1 MTIELSDYVPTRA
14 STSTPGVSIHT
25 LGTRT
30 LALAF
35 SKPLSSDQPSAI
47 LARGHAQG
55 ITLLRPII
63 FRTYRLQFLCE
74 IYAGSAAKLV
84 KVLGGSQ
91 GTFFVVSVHADYSAR
106 SHVVKLENS
115 GVNIDQIAILTGTS
129 GHAAPV
135 SCLDT
140 SMSGTT
146 IWTATSS
153 DDNTLIISRTDTATG
168 ENSIEPRAYRL
179 SFTASDIV
187 FLPES
192 VQSRTK
198 VAVLEATS
206 RIRVFDCVNGSWLL
220 SIYPGFTTA
229 ISSFAV
235 SSGKGAAVVAITD
248 KGWRVYKGV
257 TYPEDEAGNGVR
269 GGSGYTYTSD
279 QGLFRGKEGS
289 KSVGKVIVAVGK
301 IVAKVGVGE
310 EGGVGV
316 FDLGSS
322 NEFGAHVPVML
333 TTSDISVAAVSED
346 GLSVAVACGAE
357 LFLVTLGREDEV
369 GMDTFEE
376 DSAVYNE
383 RLPIDY

>member
-14 STSTPGVSIHT
+14 SPSTPGVSIHT
-25 LGTRT
+25 FGTRT
-30 LALAF
+30 LSLAF
-35 SKPLSSDQPSAI
+35 SKPLTSDQAPEI

-63 FRTYRLQFLCE
+63 FRTYRLRFLCE
-74 IYAGSAAKLV
+74 IYAGSATKLV
-84 KVLGGSQ
+84 KVLRGSQ
-91 GTFFVVSVHADYSAR
+91 GTFFVVSVHADYSVR
-106 SHVVKLENS
+106 SHIVKFENS
-115 GVNIDQIAILTGTS
+115 EVNIDQIAILTGTS

-135 SCLDT
+135 SCLDA
-140 SMSGTT
+140 SMSGTI

-153 DDNTLIISRTDTATG
+153 DDNTLIIARTDIANG
-168 ENSIEPRAYRL
+168 ENSVEPRAYRL
-179 SFTASDIV
+179 ACTGSDIV

-198 VAVLEATS
+198 VAVLEGTS

-220 SIYPGFTTA
+220 SIYPGFATA
-229 ISSFAV
+229 LSSFAV
-235 SSGKGAAVVAITD
+235 SSGKGAAIVAILD

-257 TYPEDEAGNGVR
+257 TYPEDEIGNGVR
-269 GGSGYTYTSD
+269 GGSGYTYPSD

-289 KSVGKVIVAVGK
+289 KTVEKVIVAVGK
-301 IVAKVGVGE
+301 VVAKVGVGE

-322 NEFGAHVPVML
+322 NEFGTHVPVML
-333 TTSDISVAAVSED
+333 TSSDISVAAVSED
-346 GLSVAVACGAE
+346 GRAVAVACGAE

-376 DSAVYNE
+376 DSVVYND

>member
-14 STSTPGVSIHT
+14 SPSTPGVSIHT

-35 SKPLSSDQPSAI
+35 SKSLTSDQAPPI
-47 LARGHAQG
+47 LASGHAQG

-63 FRTYRLQFLCE
+63 FRTYRLQLLCE
-74 IYAGSAAKLV
+74 IYAGSATKLV
-84 KVLGGSQ
+84 KVLGESQ
-91 GTFFVVSVHADYSAR
+91 RTFFVVSVHADYSVR
-106 SHVVKLENS
+106 SHVVKFENS
-115 GVNIDQIAILTGTS
+115 GASIDQIAILTGTS

-168 ENSIEPRAYRL
+168 ANSVEPRAYRL

-198 VAVLEATS
+198 VAVLEGNS
-206 RIRVFDCVNGSWLL
+206 RIRVFDCLNGSWLL

-229 ISSFAV
+229 LSSFAV

-257 TYPEDEAGNGVR
+257 TYPEDETGDGIR
-269 GGSGYTYTSD
+269 GGSGYTYPSD
-279 QGLFRGKEGS
+279 QGSFRGKEGS
-289 KSVGKVIVAVGK
+289 KAVGKVIVSVGK
-301 IVAKVGVGE
+301 IVAKIGVGE
-310 EGGVGV
+310 ESGVGV

-346 GLSVAVACGAE
+346 GRSVAVACGAE
-357 LFLVTLGREDEV
+357 LFLVSLGTEDEV
-369 GMDTFEE
+369 GMEPFE
-376 DSAVYNE
+376 DSVVYND